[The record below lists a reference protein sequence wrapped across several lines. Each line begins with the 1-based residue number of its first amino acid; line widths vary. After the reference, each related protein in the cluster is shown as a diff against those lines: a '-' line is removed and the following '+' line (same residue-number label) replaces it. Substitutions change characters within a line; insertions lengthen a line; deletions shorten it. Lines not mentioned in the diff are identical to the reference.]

1 MTTRVGIIAFD
12 DAEVLDVMGP
22 FEVFAVAGRLSSPS
36 AFDVAVVS
44 AGESERSPC
53 GTAWPSPPTRRWPAS
68 ANST

>member
-22 FEVFAVAGRLSSPS
+22 FEVFAVAGRISSPS

-44 AGESERSPC
+44 AR
-53 GTAWPSPPTRRWPAS
+53 
-68 ANST
+68 